1 MSIKKNLILNTMYQL
16 LNIIVPLITSP
27 YLSRTIGA
35 DGIGTYAYYNSIAYY
50 FIIFIMLGLNNYG
63 NRTIA
68 RTREKNSDLSRTFSS
83 IYALQLIIGIL
94 VLCIYFIFAILLTDS
109 DKVVA
114 YVNIIYVASAIF
126 DINWFF
132 SGLEKFKILVFRNTV
147 IKLLTFICILLFV
160 KNADDLIIYVCIMSI
175 STFISQISVWP
186 FLIKEVQF
194 IKPQLR
200 DIICHLKPNLI
211 LFIPVIAVSLYKIMD
226 KIMLGILSTKT
237 QVGYYENSEK
247 IINIPQALI
256 NSLGTVML
264 PRITYLLSQRQINK
278 SKQYMRDSMQYA
290 MFTSIGAAFGLIGI
304 SPNFTVWFFG
314 REFSECSILISGL
327 ALTLVFNAWANVI
340 RTQYLI
346 PLNKD
351 KSYIIS
357 VAFGAIVNLC
367 INAML
372 INDLGAF
379 GAVIGTF
386 FAEFIVMFIQTI
398 YVVKEVDVFRYIKD
412 NFIFIISGIIMC
424 IIVRSISN
432 IDINSFFKI
441 ILQILIGVIMYALL
455 SVLFLFFVDKTR
467 ISYIKENL
475 SHRRLK

>member
-160 KNADDLIIYVCIMSI
+160 KNADDLIIYVFIMSI
-175 STFISQISVWP
+175 STFIS
-186 FLIKEVQF
+186 
-194 IKPQLR
+194 
-200 DIICHLKPNLI
+200 
-211 LFIPVIAVSLYKIMD
+211 
-226 KIMLGILSTKT
+226 
-237 QVGYYENSEK
+237 
-247 IINIPQALI
+247 
-256 NSLGTVML
+256 
-264 PRITYLLSQRQINK
+264 
-278 SKQYMRDSMQYA
+278 
-290 MFTSIGAAFGLIGI
+290 
-304 SPNFTVWFFG
+304 
-314 REFSECSILISGL
+314 
-327 ALTLVFNAWANVI
+327 
-340 RTQYLI
+340 
-346 PLNKD
+346 
-351 KSYIIS
+351 
-357 VAFGAIVNLC
+357 
-367 INAML
+367 
-372 INDLGAF
+372 
-379 GAVIGTF
+379 
-386 FAEFIVMFIQTI
+386 
-398 YVVKEVDVFRYIKD
+398 
-412 NFIFIISGIIMC
+412 
-424 IIVRSISN
+424 
-432 IDINSFFKI
+432 
-441 ILQILIGVIMYALL
+441 
-455 SVLFLFFVDKTR
+455 
-467 ISYIKENL
+467 
-475 SHRRLK
+475 